1 MAVAP
6 AWNGA
11 YPAPGRHHP
20 VRRAFFGITM
30 SLAAAGC
37 VGVEAQP
44 PALPGAQIV
53 LVPTASPFVRVV
65 AGSVSALVP
74 HGWNAVPVDPAG
86 FHEGFV
92 ASPDP
97 LGSTA
102 IAPIG
107 QGISATWVDATKVGI
122 PSDLYYLAA
131 TGPLLSALQEA
142 PGCRSSSRRVFA
154 DHVPAFINGADAS
167 VGDFMAEGEGICRAH
182 GLPATRWSYFIA
194 APGFGPAGSVGIP
207 GSGLYVVVAITRES
221 PRAHQLLMRLLDH
234 VRFGATGI
242 GDFQRAVR
250 APIASAA

>member
-1 MAVAP
+1 
-6 AWNGA
+6 
-11 YPAPGRHHP
+11 
-20 VRRAFFGITM
+20 VRTALFGIAV

-53 LVPTASPFVRVV
+53 LVPTASPYVRIV

-92 ASPDP
+92 ASPGL
-97 LGSTA
+97 LGPTA
-102 IAPIG
+102 TEPVR
-107 QGISATWVDATKVGI
+107 QGITATWVDAAKVGV

-131 TGPLLSALQEA
+131 TGPMLSGLQRA

-154 DHVPAFINGADAS
+154 DHVPAFIDGNDS
-167 VGDFMAEGEGICRAH
+167 SSGDFMAEGEGVCRAH

-194 APGFGPAGSVGIP
+194 APGFGPAGAVGIP
-207 GSGLYVVVAITRES
+207 GSGLYVVVAVTLES

-250 APIASAA
+250 APMVASA